1 MARKRRNILMY
12 EYLRKYLPDNFQI
25 VRNRANNASHVVK
38 EDGIAHNDL
47 PLRRRKPPV
56 PTIRLN
62 AGGSIEGAR
71 HDPQYRYH

>member
-1 MARKRRNILMY
+1 MSVFGNICRTISKIIRN
-12 EYLRKYLPDNFQI
+12 P
-25 VRNRANNASHVVK
+25 VNNASRVVK

-47 PLRRRKPPV
+47 PLCRRRPPV

-71 HDPQYRYH
+71 HDPQYR